1 MFVIMNRW
9 RTRRFPACNAMMTNH
24 TGRAQTPSYRD
35 RVTARVKAA
44 RHASVPLAGLF
55 AGMILASLYG
65 ASGPV
70 AAADCEATPNAGID
84 WSGCSKANLMLPSS
98 TLTKAVLSGANLSAT
113 DLGSSDLTEANLE
126 KATLIRASLSGATAE
141 KANFSRIEAYR
152 SNFSGIKA
160 AGASFAGAE
169 LQRTNL
175 TEADLTGADF
185 SKAELSR
192 VNFSKSTITGTR
204 FSLAN
209 LARAKLTGATFKGPI
224 AFDEAFLFL
233 TRVEG
238 LDLSAATGLKQ
249 EQIALACGD
258 GQTKL
263 PTGLTPP
270 PNWPCKHD

>member
-1 MFVIMNRW
+1 
-9 RTRRFPACNAMMTNH
+9 MMTNPA
-24 TGRAQTPSYRD
+24 GRIATLSVRTRID
-35 RVTARVKAA
+35 ARV
-44 RHASVPLAGLF
+44 RTLLSVGLPVAGLCAGIAF
-55 AGMILASLYG
+55 ASFSG
-65 ASGPV
+65 AAGPA

-98 TLTKAVLSGANLSAT
+98 TLTDAVLAGANLSAT
-113 DLGSSDLTEANLE
+113 DLGGSDLGGANLE
-126 KATLIRASLSGATAE
+126 KATLIRASLSGASAE
-141 KANFSRIEAYR
+141 KANFARIEAYR
-152 SNFSGIKA
+152 SNLSGIKA

-192 VNFSKSTITGTR
+192 VNFAKSNITGTR

-224 AFDEAFLFL
+224 AFDEAFLYL
-233 TRVEG
+233 TRIEG

-249 EQIALACGD
+249 EQVALACGD
-258 GQTKL
+258 AKTKL
-263 PTGLTPP
+263 PPGLTPP
-270 PNWPCKHD
+270 TNWPCKHD

>member
-1 MFVIMNRW
+1 
-9 RTRRFPACNAMMTNH
+9 MTN
-24 TGRAQTPSYRD
+24 TIGRPPTSSLLD
-35 RVTARVKAA
+35 RMDLRAKAFLGF
-44 RHASVPLAGLF
+44 SLPVAGLCALIAAVSLSGT
-55 AGMILASLYG
+55 AGR
-65 ASGPV
+65 V
-70 AAADCEATPNAGID
+70 EAADCEATPNAGID

-98 TLTKAVLSGANLSAT
+98 TLTKAVLAGANLSAT

-126 KATLIRASLSGATAE
+126 KATLIRASLSGAMAE

-169 LQRTNL
+169 LQRTNM

-209 LARAKLTGATFKGPI
+209 LARAKLTGVTFNGPI

-258 GQTKL
+258 GTTKL
-263 PTGLTPP
+263 PAGLTPP

>member
-1 MFVIMNRW
+1 M
-9 RTRRFPACNAMMTNH
+9 AMTN
-24 TGRAQTPSYRD
+24 TIGRTPTSSFLD
-35 RVTARVKAA
+35 RMDVRMKALLGF
-44 RHASVPLAGLF
+44 SLPVAGLC
-55 AGMILASLYG
+55 ALIAAASLSG
-65 ASGPV
+65 TAGPV
-70 AAADCEATPNAGID
+70 EAADCDATPNSGID

-98 TLTKAVLSGANLSAT
+98 TLTKAVLAGANLSAT
-113 DLGSSDLTEANLE
+113 DLGGSDLTGATLE

-160 AGASFAGAE
+160 AGASFYGAE
-169 LQRTNL
+169 LQRTNI

-258 GQTKL
+258 GKTKL
-263 PTGLTPP
+263 PPGLTSP

>member
-1 MFVIMNRW
+1 MIDPAGQTSNPSVRNRIDARC
-9 RTRRFPACNAMMTNH
+9 RTLL
-24 TGRAQTPSYRD
+24 
-35 RVTARVKAA
+35 RVGLPV
-44 RHASVPLAGLF
+44 AGLC
-55 AGMILASLYG
+55 AGIIVASLYG
-65 ASGPV
+65 TTGPA

-98 TLTKAVLSGANLSAT
+98 TLTNAVLAGANLSAT
-113 DLGSSDLTEANLE
+113 DLGGSDLAGANLE
-126 KATLIRASLSGATAE
+126 KATLIRASLSGATAQ
-141 KANFSRIEAYR
+141 KANFKRIEAYR

-192 VNFSKSTITGTR
+192 VNFGKSTLTGTR

-209 LARAKLTGATFKGPI
+209 LARAKLTGATFEGPI
-224 AFDEAFLFL
+224 AFDEAFLYL
-233 TRVEG
+233 TRIEG
-238 LDLSAATGLKQ
+238 LDLSTATGLKQ
-249 EQIALACGD
+249 EQIALSCGD
-258 GQTKL
+258 AKTTL
-263 PTGLTPP
+263 PQGLTPP